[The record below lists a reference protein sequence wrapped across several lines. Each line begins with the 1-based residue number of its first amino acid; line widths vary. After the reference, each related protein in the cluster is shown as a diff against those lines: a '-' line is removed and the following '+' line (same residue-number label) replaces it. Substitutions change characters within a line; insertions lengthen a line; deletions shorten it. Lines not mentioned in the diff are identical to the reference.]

1 MPIRFRCTYCNR
13 LLGIATRKA
22 GTQTTCPHC
31 GYAITV
37 PMPQDEANDSRT
49 ERINLDDVEEMLGRG
64 ATEVAVEPAA
74 APAVAAAPPAPPVSP
89 PPPVEKRPEP
99 PKVAPPVPAADQMPA
114 AKPRPAPPPI
124 PKANKPIDPNNP
136 PLFEGDVDEIL
147 GTTAA
152 PEESERARKPATSG
166 MDAMSLDDGPRHI
179 VISAQKATLLMVVVV
194 VLLAVAFAAGYFIAP
209 K

>member
-31 GYAITV
+31 GYALTV
-37 PMPQDEANDSRT
+37 PMPADDDSRT
-49 ERINLDDVEEMLGRG
+49 ERINLDDVEELLGRG

-74 APAVAAAPPAPPVSP
+74 APGVAATAAPPAHSAK
-89 PPPVEKRPEP
+89 PPVEKRPEP
-99 PKVAPPVPAADQMPA
+99 PKSAPKAAPPVAVSAPA
-114 AKPRPAPPPI
+114 AKPRPLPPPL
-124 PKANKPIDPNNP
+124 PKPTDPDNP

-147 GTTAA
+147 GVTAA
-152 PEESERARKPATSG
+152 PEEPTRAKPHATSG
-166 MDAMSLDDGPRHI
+166 LDAMSLDDGPRHI
-179 VISAQKATLLMVVVV
+179 VISAQKATLLMVAVV
-194 VLLAVAFAAGYFIAP
+194 VLLALAFAAGYFLAP